1 MTPIP
6 PTRRQ
11 ERYAKLVRGWSWRT
25 EATRLQRA
33 EILRGILNL
42 SQTEL
47 IERAID
53 ELVQKHAIA
62 ILSRQI
68 SDNEGVKE

>member
-1 MTPIP
+1 MTPTP
-6 PTRRQ
+6 TTPTRRQ

-25 EATRLQRA
+25 EAARLKRA

-62 ILSRQI
+62 II
-68 SDNEGVKE
+68 AHEAFK